1 MKFYIKLLRNFSKK
15 RILFF
20 FFIFNFLYVFS
31 QNSSVS
37 GIVVDSN
44 GIPLPGVNV
53 LVKGMSIGASTDFDG
68 YYNLENLPNDATE
81 LIFSSVGM
89 TTQEILIDGR
99 TNINITL
106 VDDLVSLDEI
116 VVVGYGVQKKSDIN
130 GSVSVIDV
138 DKAITQPTS
147 DFSEMLRGQ
156 AAGVRITQNSA
167 RPGGSSNIV
176 IRGRNSILGGNSPLF
191 VVDGVPTDNIQDLNT
206 DDIESIEVLKDAS
219 SQAIYGARA
228 SNGVILVT
236 TKKANEGKLK
246 VSFSSFVASETLQRN
261 FELYNPPEWVQLRRE
276 AFRTANDNG
285 QYEYDDFVFSDL
297 QIDVIQNGNYVNWED
312 LTMQDGQVFSNN
324 LSLRG
329 GDANTKTYINL
340 GYFDHSG
347 IIPGSNYKR
356 GSIRAKLDQK
366 VNDKFN
372 LSANL
377 YLTSRKENKESGS
390 LNWTLLPPVA
400 KAFDD
405 DGEILRYPLGDF
417 QLYNPLWNMR
427 EYINDFESNKMSINL
442 IGQYSI
448 SESLKYRMNAYFY
461 RNNAFEGEYLTSKH
475 QGGVASTGRATIIN
489 FSNKEYLIENILT
502 YNKSFDE
509 ENNMDITFVQS
520 INETGYS
527 FTRTRATGFATDYL
541 GYNGIQGAENNLQVI
556 RNANERAIL
565 SFMGRLRYNLKD
577 RYLLTATA
585 RYDGSSVFSQNN
597 KWGFFPSVALG
608 WKIHKEDFLN
618 ENSDINE
625 LKFRLSYGSV
635 GNQAISPYQTL
646 GIANQYLYVF
656 GGETNVGYLPG
667 TDLPNPNLRWET
679 STTLNAGLDFGF
691 FKNIL
696 TGSIELYNTKTT
708 DLLVNRTV
716 AGSLGYNTTTYNV
729 GETKNYGTEILLSAD
744 IIREENLSWN
754 VTGTFAN
761 NKNEIVALYGE
772 VDEFGNLMDD
782 VSRERFIG
790 HPINVIY
797 QYAFDGIWQVGDDIA
812 NSHMPD
818 AQPGDIRVRDV
829 SGPNGVPDGE
839 LTADDKIIINQDPDW
854 FGSISSSLKY
864 KQFELF
870 TDFYFVQGAKKSN
883 SYLAA
888 YEDGGTLQGN
898 FNGIKVDYY
907 TPENPSNTY
916 PRPNRTTPSFLYAL
930 AVQDASFIKLRTLQL
945 SYHMPE
951 SVVSFLNLDSFKIY
965 ASATN
970 LITLTD
976 YKSYNPEVNPGAYP
990 DGREITVG
998 IKLDL

>member
-1 MKFYIKLLRNFSKK
+1 MMKTIKLFIKATKTN
-15 RILFF
+15 ILVWLLLLSFT
-20 FFIFNFLYVFS
+20 NVFG
-31 QNSSVS
+31 QNPSVS
-37 GIVVDSN
+37 GTVLDSN

-53 LVKGMSIGASTDFDG
+53 IVKEKSIGASTDFEG
-68 YYNLENLPNDATE
+68 YYIISNLPSDASE

-89 TTQEILIDGR
+89 TTQEIAIDGR
-99 TNINITL
+99 TVINITL
-106 VDDLVSLDEI
+106 IDDLVSLDEI

-138 DKAITQPTS
+138 DNAMTQPTS

-191 VVDGVPTDNIQDLNT
+191 VIDGVPSSNIQDLNT

-228 SNGVILVT
+228 SNGVVLVT
-236 TKKANEGKLK
+236 TKKANKGELK
-246 VSFSSFVASETLQRN
+246 VSFNSFVASETLQRN

-285 QYEYDDFVFSDL
+285 EYEFDDFVFSDL
-297 QIDVIQNGNYVNWED
+297 QIGVIQSGNYIDWED

-329 GDANTKTYINL
+329 GDENTKTYVNI

-366 VNDKFN
+366 VNSKLN
-372 LSANL
+372 LSTNI

-390 LNWTLLPPVA
+390 LNWVLLPPVA

-405 DGEILRYPLGDF
+405 DGQISRYPLGDY

-442 IGQYSI
+442 IGDYSI
-448 SESLKYRMNAYFY
+448 SESLTYKMNAFAY

-502 YNKSFDE
+502 YNKSFNQD
-509 ENNMDITFVQS
+509 NNIDITLVQS
-520 INETGYS
+520 VNKTGYS

-541 GYNGIQGAENNLQVI
+541 GYNGIEGAENNLQVI

-597 KWGFFPSVALG
+597 KWGFFPSFAFG
-608 WKIHKEDFLN
+608 WKMHKEDFLS
-618 ENSDINE
+618 ENNDINE
-625 LKFRLSYGSV
+625 LKLRVSYGSV

-646 GIANQYLYVF
+646 GLASQYLYVF
-656 GGETNVGYLPG
+656 GGETSVGYLPG

-679 STTLNAGLDFGF
+679 STTFNAGLDFGF
-691 FKNIL
+691 LKNHL
-696 TGSIELYNTKTT
+696 TGSIEIYNTKTT

-716 AGSLGYNTTTYNV
+716 AGSMGYNTTTYNA
-729 GETKNYGTEILLSAD
+729 GETRNYGTEILLSAD
-744 IIREENLSWN
+744 VIRSDDLSWN
-754 VTGTFAN
+754 ITGTFAN

-797 QYAFDGIWQVGDDIA
+797 QYEFDGIWQIGDDIV

-818 AQPGDIRVRDV
+818 AQPGDIRVKDV
-829 SGPNGVPDGE
+829 SGPDGVPDGL

-854 FGSISSSLKY
+854 FGSLSSSLKY

-898 FNGIKVDYY
+898 YNGIKVDYY
-907 TPENPSNTY
+907 TPENPSNSY
-916 PRPNRTTPSFLYAL
+916 PRPNTTTPSFLYAL

-945 SYHMPE
+945 TYYMPE
-951 SVVSFLNLDSFKIY
+951 SVLSFLNLDSFKIY

-990 DGREITVG
+990 DGREITIG

>member
-1 MKFYIKLLRNFSKK
+1 MKTIKLFIKATKTN
-15 RILFF
+15 ILVWLLLLSFT
-20 FFIFNFLYVFS
+20 NVFG
-31 QNSSVS
+31 QNPSVS
-37 GIVVDSN
+37 GTVLDSN

-53 LVKGMSIGASTDFDG
+53 IVKEKSIGASTDFEG
-68 YYNLENLPNDATE
+68 YYIISNLPSDASE

-89 TTQEILIDGR
+89 TTQEIAIDGR
-99 TNINITL
+99 TVINITL
-106 VDDLVSLDEI
+106 IDDLVSLDEI

-138 DKAITQPTS
+138 DNAMTQPTS

-191 VVDGVPTDNIQDLNT
+191 VIDGVPSSNIQDLNT

-228 SNGVILVT
+228 SNGVVLVT
-236 TKKANEGKLK
+236 TKKANKGELK
-246 VSFSSFVASETLQRN
+246 VSFNSFVASETLQRN

-285 QYEYDDFVFSDL
+285 EYEFDDFVFSDL
-297 QIDVIQNGNYVNWED
+297 QIGVIQSGNYIDWED

-329 GDANTKTYINL
+329 GDENTKTYVNI

-366 VNDKFN
+366 VNSKLN
-372 LSANL
+372 LSTNI

-390 LNWTLLPPVA
+390 LNWVLLPPVA

-405 DGEILRYPLGDF
+405 DGQISRYPLGDY

-442 IGQYSI
+442 IGDYSI
-448 SESLKYRMNAYFY
+448 SESLTYKMNAFAY

-502 YNKSFDE
+502 YNKSFNQD
-509 ENNMDITFVQS
+509 NNIDITLVQS
-520 INETGYS
+520 VNKTGYS

-541 GYNGIQGAENNLQVI
+541 GYNGIEGAENNLQVI

-597 KWGFFPSVALG
+597 KWGFFPSFAFG
-608 WKIHKEDFLN
+608 WKIHKEDFLSDN
-618 ENSDINE
+618 NDINE
-625 LKFRLSYGSV
+625 LKLRVSYGSV

-646 GIANQYLYVF
+646 GLASQYLYVF
-656 GGETNVGYLPG
+656 GGETSVGYLPG

-679 STTLNAGLDFGF
+679 STTFNAGLDFGF
-691 FKNIL
+691 LKNHL
-696 TGSIELYNTKTT
+696 TGSIEIYNTKTT

-716 AGSLGYNTTTYNV
+716 AGSMGYNTTTYNA
-729 GETKNYGTEILLSAD
+729 GETRNYGTEILLSAD
-744 IIREENLSWN
+744 VIRSDDLSWN
-754 VTGTFAN
+754 ITGTFAN

-797 QYAFDGIWQVGDDIA
+797 QYEFDGIWQIGDDIV

-818 AQPGDIRVRDV
+818 AQPGDIRVKDV
-829 SGPNGVPDGE
+829 SGPDGVPDGL

-854 FGSISSSLKY
+854 FGSLSSSLKY

-898 FNGIKVDYY
+898 YNGIKVDYY
-907 TPENPSNTY
+907 TPENPSNSY
-916 PRPNRTTPSFLYAL
+916 PRPNTTTPSFLYAL

-945 SYHMPE
+945 TYYMPE
-951 SVVSFLNLDSFKIY
+951 SVLSFLNLDSFKIY

-990 DGREITVG
+990 DGREITIG